1 MNELDIL
8 DFFFK
13 NHKYPFTSHHLD
25 SYKELLK
32 TYIPN
37 TIKSYNPITMIKYDN
52 FNKEIVRVD
61 VYVGGE
67 NSNEIFMDRPITYEN
82 GVPKL
87 ITPNDARLKNL
98 TYESHIFANV
108 LVKITDNTGKIIT
121 KTFNN
126 IAIGSIPI
134 MLHSDICILN
144 EQGSKVLR
152 KLGECIYDNGG
163 YFIID
168 GKEKVIIAQERITTN
183 RLFVTKIKNDIN
195 FSYKGLI
202 RCTGETGETL
212 LSPRSIEFYLVKNPH
227 LSNEDEDDVTEDF
240 KNKKGAIV
248 VNLPSVEGKI
258 PLFVLFRALGME
270 NDKDIYES
278 IFGEYDDNNKIEK
291 TFFENFI
298 RPSVINNGYE
308 YDGNYV
314 PIYTQEQAI
323 NYLKFRVKYQTID
336 HVKYILAADIF
347 PNIALFENK
356 AKYLGYLI
364 KQFINVVLHISPESD
379 RDGYAYKRVDISG
392 FQMAELF
399 QECYGKLRKFIR
411 DKLDAFYYYGSWKNK
426 TDYENFIINENIYKL
441 IPVVLIADSFIK
453 SLKGRWG
460 MANSTDPELGKVQDL
475 SRISYIGF
483 LSHLRRVNMPIDRS
497 LKITSPHK
505 LHPQQ
510 WGIMCPFE
518 TPDGASVGYLKNLA
532 FLTKITAGTDPKFI
546 RDCLLDIGVIP
557 IEFYKKPLNRNIAKI
572 FINNNWFGITGDPL
586 KIVRILKIYRRNALI
601 NILTSISWNI
611 KNNDIR
617 IFTEAGRCCRP
628 LLIVHNS
635 EINIYSSS
643 KKYNN
648 WFEMII
654 GNALKLI
661 DTEKSEEIYYK
672 NNYINPLKL
681 EQFKGLSLE
690 EIIDTLENTNAVI
703 EYLDIEEEDTCFIA
717 MDKNDVNVFHTHL
730 EIHPSTIL
738 SVVTG
743 NIPMCNHNQ
752 SARNVFHA
760 AQTKQ
765 AIGIY
770 ATNFNNRFDTFGFI
784 QHYPQRPII
793 NTRHSQ
799 YTLSDYMPNG
809 FNTIVA
815 IMTYSGF
822 NQEDSIMINKNSVER
837 GLFHLSY
844 FKTLSATSKIVSQN
858 ERIIFANPIKLRDK
872 GIKVAGIKHADYSL
886 IDEKGIVKE
895 GSYIPLGQKAVVIGM
910 VSVREV
916 YKQIKKGVFI
926 EQVKETIYSDISIT
940 TDESYYGIINKV
952 YFTNK
957 IVGEDSQICKVKFL
971 KIKKPEFGDK
981 HASRHGQKGVIGMII
996 PEDSMPFTKDGVK
1009 PDIIINPHAIP
1020 SRMTIGHLVECIYAK
1035 LCCMNGVL
1043 GDGTVY
1049 IPIDNNK
1056 IYEGLKN
1063 NGFNSYG
1070 NEILYNGFTGKQIDT
1085 EIFIGPTF
1093 YFRLKHMVAEKINAR
1108 GIGPKVLLT
1117 RQPTGGRRKG
1127 GGLRIGEME
1136 RDSVLSHGV
1145 SMFMKESMMERS
1157 DKFRWC
1163 ICKRCGTI
1171 PIYSTKLN
1179 SSICKNCNNNELA
1192 VIETPYS
1199 FKLLM
1204 QELEAMGLQMRLNVD
1219 RIEFPLEQ
1227 LITLDENDI
1236 DANIIIDKPKKVIE
1250 DKKPK
1255 KVIEDKE
1262 ECPPGKVYNPI
1273 TKRCISENNPL
1284 VKKLGLIKKADGDE
1298 IPKKADGDE
1307 KPKKADGD
1315 EKPKKADGDEI
1326 PKKADGDEI
1335 PKKADGDEIPKKADG
1350 DEKECPPGKVYN
1362 PTTKRCISKSN
1373 PLVKK
1378 LGLIKKG
1385 GNSDDDD
1392 VSIGEDDVSIGEDV
1406 SDDDVSIGGDDEVR
1420 IIDIN

>member
-1 MNELDIL
+1 MNQWDIL
-8 DFFFK
+8 DLFFK

-52 FNKEIVRVD
+52 FNNEIMKID

-82 GVPKL
+82 GTPKL
-87 ITPNDARLKNL
+87 VTPNDARLKNL

-108 LVKITDNTGKIIT
+108 FVKITDNNGKITT

-134 MLHSDICILN
+134 MLHSDICLLN
-144 EQGSKVLR
+144 GQGSKVLR
-152 KLGECIYDNGG
+152 KFGECIYDNGG

-183 RLFVTKIKNDIN
+183 RLFVTKIKKDIN

-212 LSPRSIEFYLVKNPH
+212 LSPRSIEFYLVKNPD
-227 LSNEDEDDVTEDF
+227 LTIEEDDVTEDF
-240 KNKKGAIV
+240 RNKKGAIV

-258 PLFVLFRALGME
+258 PLFILFRALGME
-270 NDKDIYES
+270 SDKDIYES
-278 IFGEYDDNNKIEK
+278 IFGDGNDNNHVEK
-291 TFFENFI
+291 TFFDNFI
-298 RPSVINNGYE
+298 RPSIINNGYE
-308 YDGNYV
+308 YDGKYI
-314 PIYTQEQAI
+314 PIYTQEDAI
-323 NYLKFRVKYQTID
+323 NYLKFRVKYQTTE
-336 HVKYILAADIF
+336 HVKYILAVDIF
-347 PNIALFENK
+347 PNIQLFENK

-364 KQFINVVLHISPESD
+364 KQFINVALNIRPESD

-392 FQMAELF
+392 FLMAELF

-411 DKLDAFYYYGSWKNK
+411 DKLDSFYYYGSWKNK
-426 TDYENFIINENIYKL
+426 TDYENFLTNDNIYKL

-460 MANSTDPELGKVQDL
+460 MADSTDPELGKVQDL

-483 LSHLRRVNMPIDRS
+483 MSHLRRVNMPIDRS
-497 LKITSPHK
+497 LKVTSPHK
-505 LHPQQ
+505 LHLQQ

-532 FLTKITAGTDPKFI
+532 FLTKITAGTDPNFI
-546 RDCLLDIGVIP
+546 RLCLTDIGVIP
-557 IEFYKKPLNRNIAKI
+557 IEYYNKPLNRNITKV
-572 FINNNWFGITGDPL
+572 FVNNNWFGITGDPYKITKTL
-586 KIVRILKIYRRNALI
+586 KAYRRNGFI

-611 KNNDIR
+611 KNNDLR

-628 LLIVHNS
+628 LLIVNDS
-635 EINIYSSS
+635 KVNIF
-643 KKYNN
+643 KKTKYDN
-648 WFEMII
+648 WFDMILGDAI
-654 GNALKLI
+654 KFN
-661 DTEKSEEIYYK
+661 DEDKSEEIYYK
-672 NNYINPLKL
+672 NNYTNPMKL
-681 EQFKGLSLE
+681 EKFKGKNLDDIVDELE
-690 EIIDTLENTNAVI
+690 KTSAVI
-703 EYLDIEEEDTCFIA
+703 EYLDIEEEDTCLIA
-717 MDKNDVNVFHTHL
+717 MNENDINVFNTHL

-770 ATNFNNRFDTFGFI
+770 ATNFNNRFDTFGFV

-799 YTLSDYMPNG
+799 YTGSDYMPNG

-822 NQEDSIMINKNSVER
+822 NQEDSIMINKKSIER

-844 FKTLSATSKIVSQN
+844 FKTLSATTKIVSQN
-858 ERIIFANPIKLRDK
+858 ERIIFANPIKLREK

-886 IDEKGIVKE
+886 LNENGIVKE

-910 VSVREV
+910 VSVKDIF
-916 YKQIKKGVFI
+916 KQVKKGVFI
-926 EQVKETIYSDISIT
+926 EQVKETIYTDISLT
-940 TDESYYGIINKV
+940 SDDSYYGIINKV
-952 YFTNK
+952 YVTNK
-957 IVGEDSQICKVKFL
+957 IIGEESQICKIRFL

-981 HASRHGQKGVIGMII
+981 HASRHGQKGVIGMVI
-996 PEDSMPFTKDGVK
+996 PEESMPFTKDGVK

-1035 LCCMNGVL
+1035 LCCLEGVL

-1049 IPIDNNK
+1049 IPIDNTI
-1056 IYEGLKN
+1056 IYDGLKT
-1063 NGFNSYG
+1063 NGFDSYG
-1070 NEILYNGFTGKQIDT
+1070 NEILYNGYTGKQIET

-1136 RDSVLSHGV
+1136 RDSLLSHGI
-1145 SMFMKESMMERS
+1145 SMFTRESMMERS

-1163 ICKRCGTI
+1163 ICKRCGTL
-1171 PIYSTKLN
+1171 PVYSTKLD
-1179 SSICKNCNNNELA
+1179 SSICKNCNYNDIA

-1204 QELEAMGLQMRLNVD
+1204 QELETMGLQMRINVD
-1219 RIEFPLEQ
+1219 YLEFPTDQ
-1227 LITLDENDI
+1227 LILDHE
-1236 DANIIIDKPKKVIE
+1236 IIEEV
-1250 DKKPK
+1250 
-1255 KVIEDKE
+1255 KE
-1262 ECPPGKVYNPI
+1262 KIQE
-1273 TKRCISENNPL
+1273 
-1284 VKKLGLIKKADGDE
+1284 VKKAEVKKAE
-1298 IPKKADGDE
+1298 VKI
-1307 KPKKADGD
+1307 
-1315 EKPKKADGDEI
+1315 
-1326 PKKADGDEI
+1326 
-1335 PKKADGDEIPKKADG
+1335 
-1350 DEKECPPGKVYN
+1350 KECPPGKVYN
-1362 PTTKRCISKSN
+1362 PVTKRCISITN
-1373 PLVKK
+1373 PNAKK
-1378 LGLIKKG
+1378 LGLVGGDPDEQEYSDEDDSIEKSSNASGEVDDEEEPDEEEVNDDKEEPDEEEVNDDEEVNDEEEEPEDSDDQSKLNDQDNDGNAEYNVG
-1385 GNSDDDD
+1385 GNF
-1392 VSIGEDDVSIGEDV
+1392 EKE
-1406 SDDDVSIGGDDEVR
+1406 EVR
-1420 IIDIN
+1420 IIEI